1 MWGKMDFD
9 LKQSGFIIKRLTLE
23 HKEKSYKCILS
34 ITKYDEIP
42 NSSTV
47 LKRLIG
53 AEYDK
58 LKEFKYEKRKKSY
71 FLGRYSCINAIN
83 HYTGIDNQNV
93 LIENGIF
100 NQPIVRDCPDKTF
113 QVSITH
119 SGNLGGAIAFDE
131 RLIMGIDIEVLNSNY
146 EETIENHLTLQE
158 RLLIKDFSNELVGL
172 ATIWTAKESLSK
184 ALKTGM
190 MTSFDLL
197 ELDRVIYTDNDYLCF
212 YKNFPQYKS
221 KVFTIDNYVC
231 SITYP
236 AHMTIYWV

>member
-1 MWGKMDFD
+1 LE
-9 LKQSGFIIKRLTLE
+9 LKQSGYIIKRFTLE

-42 NSSTV
+42 KSSAV

-53 AEYDK
+53 AGYDK
-58 LKEFKYEKRKKSY
+58 LKDFKYEKRKKSY
-71 FLGRYSCINAIN
+71 FLGRYSCIAAIN
-83 HYTGIDNQNV
+83 HYTGIERQNV
-93 LIENGIF
+93 SIENGIF
-100 NQPIVRDCPDKTF
+100 NQPIVKGYPDKTF

-119 SGNLGGAIAFDE
+119 SGDLGGAIVFDE
-131 RLIMGIDIEVLNSNY
+131 SLIMGIDIEAINSDY
-146 EETIENHLTLQE
+146 EETIENHLTPQE
-158 RLLIKDFSNELVGL
+158 RVLIRNFSDELVGL

-197 ELDRVIYTDNDYLCF
+197 ELDRIVHTDNDYLCF
-212 YKNFPQYKS
+212 YKNFSQYKS
-221 KVFTIDNYVC
+221 KVFTIDKYVC

-236 AHMTIYWV
+236 AHMTIYWG